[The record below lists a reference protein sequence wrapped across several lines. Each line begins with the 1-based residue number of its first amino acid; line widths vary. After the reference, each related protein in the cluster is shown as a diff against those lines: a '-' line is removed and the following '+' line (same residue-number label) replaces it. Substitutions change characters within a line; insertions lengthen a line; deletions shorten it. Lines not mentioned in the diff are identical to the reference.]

1 MPEQLHEINLQL
13 KDSNEALA
21 LFGVNDIYLKKIEEK
36 QDVSIVTRGELVLV
50 SGDDQDVARVEEV
63 LLTLLTVI
71 RKNVPISERDI
82 VYAVDL
88 AILGKI
94 NQFETLFEEEITK
107 DVKGKSVRVKKLG
120 QKVYVVG
127 IKAHDLVFGNGLE
140 GTGKTY
146 IDYIMRVKV
155 F

>member
-82 VYAVDL
+82 VYAMDL
-88 AILGKI
+88 AILRSEERRVGKDG
-94 NQFETLFEEEITK
+94 LF
-107 DVKGKSVRVKKLG
+107 V
-120 QKVYVVG
+120 
-127 IKAHDLVFGNGLE
+127 
-140 GTGKTY
+140 
-146 IDYIMRVKV
+146 
-155 F
+155 

>member
-63 LLTLLTVI
+63 LLTLLLVI
-71 RKNVPISERDI
+71 QKNVPKEDRDI
-82 VYAVDL
+82 VYEIEIDN
-88 AILGKI
+88 LGKI
-94 NQFETLFEEEITK
+94 NQFEKLLEEEITK
-107 DVKGKSVRVKKLG
+107 DVKGKSVSVKKIG
-120 QKVYVVG
+120 QKGYVAG
-127 IKAHDLVFGNGLE
+127 IKANDLVFGIGPA

-146 IDYIMRVKV
+146 LA
-155 F
+155 